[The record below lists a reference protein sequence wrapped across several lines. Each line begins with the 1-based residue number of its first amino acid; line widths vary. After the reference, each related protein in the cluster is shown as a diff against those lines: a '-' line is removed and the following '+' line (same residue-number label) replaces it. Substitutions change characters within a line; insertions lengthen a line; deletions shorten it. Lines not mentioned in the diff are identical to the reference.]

1 MPATATHKH
10 PKGYT
15 VVFDEASHTYTT
27 DLKQFMKPDKAIP
40 RCGNEPFPSFG
51 QTETD
56 VMDPG
61 VVSYVSGT
69 KFVHHF
75 FPKFDPDGKIAEA
88 KARQRGVSPDQI
100 RFEWKQ
106 KANAATEMGTR
117 VHETCEDVL
126 HGRAQF
132 RNAPQTEHER
142 NLMSAGW
149 RACQWILKNY
159 EILGIEQM
167 VADMDCQLA
176 GTMDLIARRRNDGR
190 MTIFDWKTNA
200 KIDFHNTFPTGNR
213 GLHPIEHLE
222 NCSAVHY
229 GLQLSTYEFVMKISG
244 YVPRDTPF
252 DRVIVHLADDG
263 PHPYPLP
270 DYAIEVREMA
280 ICMLEEPPF

>member
-1 MPATATHKH
+1 MPGTSTHRH
-10 PKGYT
+10 PRGYA

-27 DLKQFMKPDKAIP
+27 TLDGHAAPGGAVP
-40 RCGNEPFPSFG
+40 RHGAEPFPSFG
-51 QTETD
+51 RTGAED
-56 VMDPG
+56 AEPC

-69 KFVHHF
+69 TFVHHF
-75 FPKFDPDGKIAEA
+75 FPKFDPDGRIAEA
-88 KARQRGVSPDQI
+88 KARRRGVSPEQI
-100 RFEWKQ
+100 RFEWRQ

-126 HGRAQF
+126 QGRTQF

-159 EILGIEQM
+159 DVLGVEQM
-167 VADMDCQLA
+167 VADIGCQLA
-176 GTMDLIARRRNDGR
+176 GTMDLIARRRSDGR

-213 GLHPIEHLE
+213 GLHPIGHLE

-270 DYAIEVREMA
+270 DYAIEVRDMA

>member
-1 MPATATHKH
+1 
-10 PKGYT
+10 
-15 VVFDEASHTYTT
+15 
-27 DLKQFMKPDKAIP
+27 
-40 RCGNEPFPSFG
+40 
-51 QTETD
+51 
-56 VMDPG
+56 
-61 VVSYVSGT
+61 
-69 KFVHHF
+69 
-75 FPKFDPDGKIAEA
+75 
-88 KARQRGVSPDQI
+88 
-100 RFEWKQ
+100 
-106 KANAATEMGTR
+106 
-117 VHETCEDVL
+117 
-126 HGRAQF
+126 
-132 RNAPQTEHER
+132 
-142 NLMSAGW
+142 
-149 RACQWILKNY
+149 
-159 EILGIEQM
+159 
-167 VADMDCQLA
+167 
-176 GTMDLIARRRNDGR
+176 MDLIARRRNDGR